1 MQDSTKVYHI
11 IRRTPPGIRPSP
23 LHLLLFPSV
32 SQDSRFLAD
41 LFWKI
46 PCLLL
51 KSTSWLVTS
60 DESPMVTTSIGCA
73 RCHHTPFVQFL
84 TTVGN
89 PTTSDFF
96 IACPSGKPETRSE
109 MTVTFLIF
117 HIDVTYLLRSFTQY
131 PEGTRKALLFPP
143 FFIQQ
148 PEKINDKNQIKLV
161 NYILL
166 YKPHIAIS

>member
-1 MQDSTKVYHI
+1 MVRAEVTVVQDSTKVYHI

-32 SQDSRFLAD
+32 SQDSRFSLIC
-41 LFWKI
+41 FGKFHVY
-46 PCLLL
+46 CLNP
-51 KSTSWLVTS
+51 TSWLVTS
-60 DESPMVTTSIGCA
+60 DGSPMVTTSIGCA

-117 HIDVTYLLRSFTQY
+117 HIDVTYCYVVLHN
-131 PEGTRKALLFPP
+131 TRRVLEKHCYSHR

-148 PEKINDKNQIKLV
+148 PEKIMIK
-161 NYILL
+161 I
-166 YKPHIAIS
+166 KSSW